1 MSFECWLVGGAV
13 RDELLGRPVHE
24 RDWVVVGATPEE
36 MIEAGYRPVGRDF
49 PVFLHPDTGEEYALA
64 RTERKSGAGHRGFVV
79 HADPDVTLEAD
90 LQRRDLTINAIAR
103 DADGNLVDPFGG
115 RADLE
120 ARILRHVSDAFV
132 EDPLRVL
139 RVARFA
145 ARFAGLGFTV
155 AAETRDL
162 MARIARGGE
171 LSTLSPE
178 RIWRELEKALAS
190 DRPAAFFRV
199 LADVGALTPLFP
211 LLASLD
217 PPEGRAFR
225 EALTGLDL
233 PVESAAPVT
242 ERLAALVT
250 AAARLTAGSGR
261 DVPDDAAGEAAAAL
275 CDGIR
280 APREARDPAVA
291 LARGRRALCLVPG
304 TTASMLLDAALAADA
319 SRRPERFTIL
329 LAAVLRLLQ
338 ADGADAHHRARTRRI
353 LGALPD
359 ALAVDAASWAKQGL
373 AGAEIGE
380 RVRRSRLE
388 RVGRLLRD
396 L

>member
-13 RDELLGRPVHE
+13 RDALLGLPVHE

-36 MIEAGYRPVGRDF
+36 MTAAGYRAVGRDF

-79 HADPDVTLEAD
+79 HADPDVSLEAD
-90 LQRRDLTINAIAR
+90 LERRDLTINAMAR
-103 DADGNLVDPFGG
+103 DADGNLVDPYGG

-120 ARILRHVSDAFV
+120 AGILRHVSEAFV

-145 ARFAGLGFTV
+145 ARFAHLGFRV
-155 AAETRDL
+155 ADETREL
-162 MARIARGGE
+162 MARIARSGE

-178 RIWRELEKALAS
+178 RIWRELEKALVA
-190 DRPAAFFRV
+190 DRPSAFFRV
-199 LADVGALTPLFP
+199 LADADALAPLFP
-211 LLASLD
+211 LLAQLD
-217 PPEGRAFR
+217 PPVGRPFR
-225 EALTGLDL
+225 EAMTGLDL
-233 PVESAAPVT
+233 PCTSEAPVT
-242 ERLAALVT
+242 ERLAALVA
-250 AAARLTAGSGR
+250 AAARRTEAAGR
-261 DVPDDAAGEAAAAL
+261 RVPDDGAGEAAAEF
-275 CDGIR
+275 CEGIR

-304 TTASMLLDAALAADA
+304 TTATMLLDAALAADA
-319 SRRPERFTIL
+319 NRRPERFAVL

-359 ALAVDAASWAKQGL
+359 ALAVDAAAWAKQGL

-380 RVRRSRLE
+380 RVRAARLE

>member
-1 MSFECWLVGGAV
+1 M
-13 RDELLGRPVHE
+13 
-24 RDWVVVGATPEE
+24 T
-36 MIEAGYRPVGRDF
+36 EAGYRAVGRDF

-90 LQRRDLTINAIAR
+90 LERRDLTINAIAR
-103 DADGNLVDPFGG
+103 DAEGNLVDPYGG

-145 ARFAGLGFTV
+145 ARFADLGFAV
-155 AAETRDL
+155 ADETRAL
-162 MARIARGGE
+162 MNRIARSGE

-178 RIWRELEKALAS
+178 RVWRELEKALAS
-190 DRPAAFFRV
+190 DRPGAFFRV
-199 LADVGALTPLFP
+199 LADADALEPLFP
-211 LLASLD
+211 LLSKLD
-217 PPEGRAFR
+217 PPAGRAFR
-225 EALTGLDL
+225 EAMAGLDL
-233 PVESAAPVT
+233 PCTSDAPGT

-250 AAARLTAGSGR
+250 AAARWTDGSGH
-261 DVPDDAAGEAAAAL
+261 DVPDDAAGEAAAAF

-280 APREARDPAVA
+280 APRDARDPAVA

-304 TTASMLLDAALAADA
+304 TTATMLLDAAQAADA
-319 SRRPERFTIL
+319 SRRPERFSVLI
-329 LAAVLRLLQ
+329 AAVLRLLQ
-338 ADGADAHHRARTRRI
+338 ADGADAHHRARARRI

-359 ALAVDAASWAKQGL
+359 ALAVDAAAWAKEGL

-396 L
+396 P